1 MQHILSANQ
10 FNREMLDDYLKRA
23 EMMERVAAQ
32 GGNDDLKGK
41 ILATLFF
48 EPSTRTRLSFET
60 AMFRLGGQVISQES
74 AYVSS
79 SAAKGETIED
89 TIRIVSGYADA
100 IVLRHPEMGTAERGA
115 RVSEV
120 PLINA
125 GDGPGEHPT
134 QSLLDL
140 FTIQKEL
147 GHIDGISIA
156 FVGDLKYG
164 RTVRSLARFLTNYT
178 NVHMTFVSPAPL
190 RLGDDIKKFFS
201 EHRVSFS
208 EIGNLE
214 DIIANID
221 ALYMT
226 RVQQERFSDKT
237 EYERLKNSYVLTMD
251 LVNKMKMSARILHPL
266 PRVNEISPEVDRD
279 PRAAYFRQA
288 RNGLYVRMALL
299 DILLK
304 HL

>member
-1 MQHILSANQ
+1 MQHILSTSQ
-10 FNREMLDDYLKRA
+10 FNREMLDEHLKRA
-23 EMMERVAAQ
+23 EIMERIAAQ
-32 GGNDDLKGK
+32 GGSDDLKGK
-41 ILATLFF
+41 ILATLFY

-60 AMFRLGGQVISQES
+60 AMLKLGGQVISQES

-89 TIRIVSGYADA
+89 TIRIVNGYADA
-100 IVLRHPEMGTAERGA
+100 IVLRHPEMGTAERAA
-115 RVSEV
+115 RVSEIPV
-120 PLINA
+120 INA

-140 FTIQKEL
+140 FTLQKEL

-178 NVHMTFVSPAPL
+178 NVHITFVSPAPL
-190 RLGDDIKKFFS
+190 RIGDDIKKILS

-208 EIGNLE
+208 ETERLE
-214 DIIANID
+214 EIMMNTDV
-221 ALYMT
+221 LYMT
-226 RVQQERFSDKT
+226 RIQQERFADKS
-237 EYERLKNSYVLTMD
+237 EYERLKNSYILTPD
-251 LVNKMKMSARILHPL
+251 LVATMKADARILHPL
-266 PRVNEISPEVDRD
+266 PRVNEIAPEVDRD

-299 DILLK
+299 QSILTEG
-304 HL
+304 

>member
-1 MQHILSANQ
+1 MQHILSTSQ
-10 FNREMLDDYLKRA
+10 FNREMLDEHLKRA
-23 EMMERVAAQ
+23 EIMERVAAQ
-32 GGNDDLKGK
+32 GGSDDLKGK
-41 ILATLFF
+41 ILATLFY

-60 AMFRLGGQVISQES
+60 AMLKLGGQVISQES

-89 TIRIVSGYADA
+89 TIRIVNGYADA
-100 IVLRHPEMGTAERGA
+100 IVLRHPEMGTAERAA
-115 RVSEV
+115 RVSEIPV
-120 PLINA
+120 INA

-140 FTIQKEL
+140 FTLQKEL

-178 NVHMTFVSPAPL
+178 NVHITFVSPAPL
-190 RLGDDIKKFFS
+190 RIGDDIKKILS

-208 EIGNLE
+208 ETERLE
-214 DIIANID
+214 EIMMNTDV
-221 ALYMT
+221 LYMT
-226 RVQQERFSDKT
+226 RIQQERFADKS
-237 EYERLKNSYVLTMD
+237 EYERLKNSFVLTPD
-251 LVNKMKMSARILHPL
+251 LVATMKADARILHPL
-266 PRVNEISPEVDRD
+266 PRVNEIAPEVDRD
-279 PRAAYFRQA
+279 PRATYFRQA

-299 DILLK
+299 ETILR
-304 HL
+304 

>member
-1 MQHILSANQ
+1 MQHILSTSQ
-10 FNREMLDDYLKRA
+10 FNREMLDEHLKRA
-23 EMMERVAAQ
+23 EIMERVAAQ
-32 GGNDDLKGK
+32 GGSDDLKGK
-41 ILATLFF
+41 ILATLFY

-60 AMFRLGGQVISQES
+60 AMLKLGGQVISQES

-89 TIRIVSGYADA
+89 TIRIVNGYADA
-100 IVLRHPEMGTAERGA
+100 IVLRHPEMGTAERAA
-115 RVSEV
+115 RVSEIPV
-120 PLINA
+120 INA

-140 FTIQKEL
+140 FTLQKEL

-178 NVHMTFVSPAPL
+178 NVHITFVSPAPL
-190 RLGDDIKKFFS
+190 RIGDNIKKILS

-208 EIGNLE
+208 ETERLE
-214 DIIANID
+214 EIMMNTDV
-221 ALYMT
+221 LYMT
-226 RVQQERFSDKT
+226 RIQQERFADKS
-237 EYERLKNSYVLTMD
+237 EYERLKNSYILTPD
-251 LVNKMKMSARILHPL
+251 LVATMKADARILHPL
-266 PRVNEISPEVDRD
+266 PRVNEIAPEVDRD

-299 DILLK
+299 QSILTEG
-304 HL
+304 